1 MLFVKI
7 VRHAYYHKTIR
18 SCNDTDTQK
27 LVNRQF
33 CKKLAAVE
41 KAARMRLERLAAATS
56 LQDDRKGQYSI
67 RINDRYRVCF
77 VWKDNGAED
86 VEVVDYH

>member
-1 MLFVKI
+1 
-7 VRHAYYHKTIR
+7 
-18 SCNDTDTQK
+18 
-27 LVNRQF
+27 
-33 CKKLAAVE
+33 
-41 KAARMRLERLAAATS
+41 MRLERLAAATS

>member
-1 MLFVKI
+1 LYVTRTTI
-7 VRHAYYHKTIR
+7 STIR

-27 LVNRQF
+27 LVNWQF

-41 KAARMRLERLAAATS
+41 KAVRMRLERLAAATS